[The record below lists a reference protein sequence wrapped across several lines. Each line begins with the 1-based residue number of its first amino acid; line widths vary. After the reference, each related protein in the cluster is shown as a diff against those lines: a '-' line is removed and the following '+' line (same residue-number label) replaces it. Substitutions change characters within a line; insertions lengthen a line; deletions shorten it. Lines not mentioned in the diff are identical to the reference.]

1 MVSHTIR
8 DVKYCG
14 DVGYAFEPTEDTH
27 LICVF
32 LFFLSGIFGGGL
44 QSQTN

>member
-14 DVGYAFEPTEDTH
+14 DVGYAFEPREDTH
-27 LICVF
+27 LIGVF
-32 LFFLSGIFGGGL
+32 LFLSGIFGGGL